1 MTSSNGKFA
10 GKEADHGHP
19 EVGSP
24 ITASQRHSYRE
35 APDSSFYAA
44 YQAAFQAQAAQGGE
58 TGTGSGNGAQALE
71 NILGAT
77 HTELSA
83 MRASA
88 RRARQFAAV
97 LNKAYSSGGM
107 DNARQ
112 FLSTLS
118 ALEMDAVR
126 QNHCLAD
133 TIDRA
138 SLSEEGAANLLLP
151 EGYSV
156 DLNHDGSTRWAR
168 THRPLPA
175 PGRPG
180 GVPGSLVP
188 GHRRD
193 GRGQHD
199 DYGLMMHDAIY
210 GLQIDGQSLGSR
222 YAADDM
228 DSYREIVSNYLAS
241 LEAFKGF
248 LADGQYE
255 RDKAFFTRLQTLLAA
270 GLRPSGRAIVAGDG
284 QREAGAPDAAAA
296 QPTRPPWAGTMA
308 RTMARPSPL
317 PRVAGAGVAPA
328 RRPRRCGRPRL
339 GDPRPVV
346 LDAEGELYAIAFGP
360 DAQAARL
367 AHSGARFRAG
377 RSRPAGSAPHRIR
390 PCRTAAARPGQ
401 AGRRADPARPAR
413 RWRGSPRTDPPS
425 RYAG

>member
-58 TGTGSGNGAQALE
+58 TGTGSGNGAQVE

-88 RRARQFAAV
+88 RRARQYAAV

-156 DLNHDGSTRWAR
+156 DLNHDGIDEVGA

-180 GVPGSLVP
+180 GVPRSLVP

-199 DYGLMMHDAIY
+199 DLRPDDARRHLWPADRWPEPGLALRRRRHGQLPRDRQQLP
-210 GLQIDGQSLGSR
+210 GLAGGVQ
-222 YAADDM
+222 
-228 DSYREIVSNYLAS
+228 
-241 LEAFKGF
+241 GF

-270 GLRPSGRAIVAGDG
+270 GLRPSGRAIDG
-284 QREAGAPDAAAA
+284 RGRKREAGAPDAAAT
-296 QPTRPPWAGTMA
+296 QPTRPPWA
-308 RTMARPSPL
+308 
-317 PRVAGAGVAPA
+317 
-328 RRPRRCGRPRL
+328 
-339 GDPRPVV
+339 
-346 LDAEGELYAIAFGP
+346 
-360 DAQAARL
+360 
-367 AHSGARFRAG
+367 
-377 RSRPAGSAPHRIR
+377 
-390 PCRTAAARPGQ
+390 
-401 AGRRADPARPAR
+401 
-413 RWRGSPRTDPPS
+413 
-425 RYAG
+425 